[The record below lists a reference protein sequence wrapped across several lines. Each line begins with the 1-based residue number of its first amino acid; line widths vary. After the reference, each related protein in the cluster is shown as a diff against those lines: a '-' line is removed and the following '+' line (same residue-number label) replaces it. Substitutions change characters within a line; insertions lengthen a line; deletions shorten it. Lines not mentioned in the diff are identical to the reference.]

1 MKKWT
6 YALVVILCLAL
17 GTGLFWAVSGS
28 CQVEKGA
35 AGQQPAANPAGDKS
49 TLQPAANTDAN
60 RDQKAAQAED
70 PRKAAEP
77 APAKKARGAFNPT
90 EGC

>member
-1 MKKWT
+1 MNKWT

-35 AGQQPAANPAGDKS
+35 AGEQPGKPAGDKS
-49 TLQPAANTDAN
+49 TLQPPANTDAN
-60 RDQKAAQAED
+60 RDQKAGQAEVS
-70 PRKAAEP
+70 RKADETP
-77 APAKKARGAFNPT
+77 PAKRARGAFNPT